1 MDTRFSFSA
10 ILLAEME
17 FVCTNSLL
25 VTVSDNN
32 APCTLST
39 INLRL
44 SEKLLFGCVI
54 ATSINFYA
62 IHKKLFTCYNEAINN
77 KEAVAMEMTIG
88 KRIAAL
94 RREKNLK
101 QDDLAQML
109 EVSPQAVSKWENDQ
123 TCPDISLLPKL
134 AKILGVSVDELLSGK
149 QELQPVVTLVPEDQ
163 RKDIKD
169 MMLRIVVDSADG
181 DKVRV
186 NLPMALVQLAM
197 EMGMEMPQV
206 SGNDALKD
214 IDWAQVMELV
224 RHGAMGN
231 LVEVESADGDI
242 VRIFVE

>member
-1 MDTRFSFSA
+1 
-10 ILLAEME
+10 
-17 FVCTNSLL
+17 
-25 VTVSDNN
+25 
-32 APCTLST
+32 
-39 INLRL
+39 
-44 SEKLLFGCVI
+44 
-54 ATSINFYA
+54 
-62 IHKKLFTCYNEAINN
+62 
-77 KEAVAMEMTIG
+77 MEMTIG

-109 EVSPQAVSKWENDQ
+109 EVSAQAVSKWENDQ

-206 SGNDALKD
+206 SGNDALKG
-214 IDWAQVMELV
+214 IDWVQIMDLV

>member
-1 MDTRFSFSA
+1 
-10 ILLAEME
+10 
-17 FVCTNSLL
+17 
-25 VTVSDNN
+25 
-32 APCTLST
+32 
-39 INLRL
+39 
-44 SEKLLFGCVI
+44 
-54 ATSINFYA
+54 
-62 IHKKLFTCYNEAINN
+62 
-77 KEAVAMEMTIG
+77 MEMTIG

-206 SGNDALKD
+206 SGNDALQD

-231 LVEVESADGDI
+231 LIEVESADGDI

>member
-1 MDTRFSFSA
+1 
-10 ILLAEME
+10 
-17 FVCTNSLL
+17 
-25 VTVSDNN
+25 
-32 APCTLST
+32 
-39 INLRL
+39 
-44 SEKLLFGCVI
+44 
-54 ATSINFYA
+54 
-62 IHKKLFTCYNEAINN
+62 
-77 KEAVAMEMTIG
+77 MEMTIG

-123 TCPDISLLPKL
+123 TYPDISLLPKL

-169 MMLRIVVDSADG
+169 MVLRIVVDSADG

-231 LVEVESADGDI
+231 LIDVESADGDI

>member
-1 MDTRFSFSA
+1 
-10 ILLAEME
+10 
-17 FVCTNSLL
+17 
-25 VTVSDNN
+25 
-32 APCTLST
+32 
-39 INLRL
+39 
-44 SEKLLFGCVI
+44 
-54 ATSINFYA
+54 
-62 IHKKLFTCYNEAINN
+62 
-77 KEAVAMEMTIG
+77 MEMTIG

-197 EMGMEMPQV
+197 EMGMEMPRV

-242 VRIFVE
+242 VQIFVE

>member
-1 MDTRFSFSA
+1 
-10 ILLAEME
+10 
-17 FVCTNSLL
+17 
-25 VTVSDNN
+25 
-32 APCTLST
+32 
-39 INLRL
+39 
-44 SEKLLFGCVI
+44 
-54 ATSINFYA
+54 
-62 IHKKLFTCYNEAINN
+62 
-77 KEAVAMEMTIG
+77 MEMTIG

-134 AKILGVSVDELLSGK
+134 AKTLGVSVDELLSGK

-169 MMLRIVVDSADG
+169 MMLRIVVDPANG

-214 IDWAQVMELV
+214 INWAQVMELV

-231 LVEVESADGDI
+231 LIEVESVDGDI

>member
-1 MDTRFSFSA
+1 
-10 ILLAEME
+10 ME
-17 FVCTNSLL
+17 
-25 VTVSDNN
+25 
-32 APCTLST
+32 
-39 INLRL
+39 I
-44 SEKLLFGCVI
+44 
-54 ATSINFYA
+54 
-62 IHKKLFTCYNEAINN
+62 
-77 KEAVAMEMTIG
+77 TIG

-169 MMLRIVVDSADG
+169 MTLRIVVDSADG

-231 LVEVESADGDI
+231 LIEVESADGDI